1 MASWRHMAPISWLTI
16 VQAMVPNDRWSL
28 WLSPRKE
35 HHLPDNLTRL
45 YHPHIYMIWYPA
57 QNVRILKH
65 ELIRDS
71 HPNNMLYCISPFM
84 VQLSLI
90 CVCLLNMVSHVVACK
105 ACNSGQLLLNKIITG
120 YMHRR
125 RQTHVLSN
133 NSCVAFFF
141 IVWLSTIT

>member
-1 MASWRHMAPISWLTI
+1 MASWRYKASKSWLTI
-16 VQAMVPNDRWSL
+16 VQAMIPNDWWPL

-45 YHPHIYMIWYPA
+45 WHQNIYMKWYPA
-57 QNVRILKH
+57 QNVRIPKH

-71 HPNNMLYCISPFM
+71 HSSNMLDCISPFM
-84 VQLSLI
+84 VQFSLI
-90 CVCLLNMVSHVVACK
+90 CVCLLNMVSQVVAYI
-105 ACNSGQLLLNKIITG
+105 AWNSGQLLLNKIFTA

-133 NSCVAFFF
+133 NSCVVFLF
-141 IVWLSTIT
+141 IVWLSTIN